1 MSRYEFKFRCRIGT
15 PQNKKVSWLFH
26 HYKKMT
32 LAHDSEDSCP
42 GDAVE
47 SAVVQRMLVQSHA
60 SSQSVFVQNSENES
74 FLNVA
79 LFFI

>member
-1 MSRYEFKFRCRIGT
+1 MQDRNLPKQKGFLVI
-15 PQNKKVSWLFH
+15 PPLQKKT
-26 HYKKMT
+26 T

-42 GDAVE
+42 GAAVE

-79 LFFI
+79 LFFIWITVIG